1 MHSFVASR
9 FLRFRSLAPPARRL
23 VVAVLVHLQ
32 SAGIE
37 FVSRRYGVLGVDSL
51 VGLMLA
57 F

>member
-32 SAGIE
+32 SAGID